1 MNLSSCLFPESVCHI
16 TPSSITGCFYQHTK
30 QEQIT
35 LEKKPRRAISEQ
47 CRKRICDKIHSVLSF
62 QLHNGK
68 NGVKYQWPSI
78 LTCTNFSQCISTKV
92 FIKSALPENTCPRV
106 DLIQAVQ
113 TSDCLSCFQDYN
125 YYRNS
130 WSLLHCHR

>member
-1 MNLSSCLFPESVCHI
+1 MNLSSCLFPESVCHT

-35 LEKKPRRAISEQ
+35 LEESPGGR
-47 CRKRICDKIHSVLSF
+47 SVSNVVKGYVTRSTVFCLS
-62 QLHNGK
+62 NYITEK

-78 LTCTNFSQCISTKV
+78 LTCTNFSQYISTKV
-92 FIKSALPENTCPRV
+92 FIKSALPENTCLRV
-106 DLIQAVQ
+106 DLIQAIQ
-113 TSDCLSCFQDYN
+113 TTDCLSCFQDYN